1 MAFENLTQKLE
12 EALKSLKGKGKIEED
27 DLKQALRQVRLAMIE
42 ADVNLG
48 VVKDFINNIKEK
60 AIGQEIY
67 GNLNPVQTVI
77 KIVKDELTDLLG
89 GVQSGITIPPN
100 RRQ

>member
-48 VVKDFINNIKEK
+48 VVKDFINNIFRNS
-60 AIGQEIY
+60 ACIIF
-67 GNLNPVQTVI
+67 
-77 KIVKDELTDLLG
+77 DF
-89 GVQSGITIPPN
+89 
-100 RRQ
+100 

>member
-1 MAFENLTQKLE
+1 M
-12 EALKSLKGKGKIEED
+12 KSLKGKGKIEED

-60 AIGQEIY
+60 ANRP
-67 GNLNPVQTVI
+67 GNLR
-77 KIVKDELTDLLG
+77 ELESGTDG
-89 GVQSGITIPPN
+89 Y
-100 RRQ
+100 

>member
-77 KIVKDELTDLLG
+77 KIVKDELTDRWVAYRVGLPF
-89 GVQSGITIPPN
+89 PPN

>member
-60 AIGQEIY
+60 PSARKSTG
-67 GNLNPVQTVI
+67 T
-77 KIVKDELTDLLG
+77 
-89 GVQSGITIPPN
+89 
-100 RRQ
+100 

>member
-67 GNLNPVQTVI
+67 GN
-77 KIVKDELTDLLG
+77 
-89 GVQSGITIPPN
+89 
-100 RRQ
+100 